1 MNTNFLEL
9 CTYFVIYSFLG
20 WCLETTYRSFC
31 EKKLINTGFLYGPF
45 CPIYGSGAII
55 MLLGL
60 NQFKGKYILL
70 FFIGFFILSI
80 WEYLV
85 GWFIEKTFNTKYWDY
100 SDHKFNIKGRVC
112 LTNSFFWGILGVVFI
127 NLIHPFILG
136 LVSGFDDNIVGYLT
150 IGLLVIIIIDTIISV
165 VKVKNIK
172 STLQKIEELNKEIRE
187 KIKLI
192 KENKKYPD
200 KQKMTENVQKIV
212 QELKM
217 KRNRIMRNLYRHVY
231 RLKKTFPAINTKEIT
246 TILNKKNA
254 VKKDKEKS

>member
-187 KIKLI
+187 KIKLNEYERLPDSTKNKLINKEESKIIDFVKNPIII
-192 KENKKYPD
+192 KN
-200 KQKMTENVQKIV
+200 
-212 QELKM
+212 
-217 KRNRIMRNLYRHVY
+217 
-231 RLKKTFPAINTKEIT
+231 NTNGNIACQFIAAYSPYHLIHLMEY
-246 TILNKKNA
+246 L
-254 VKKDKEKS
+254 